1 MKVTFSD
8 SATERELRD
17 LEEQAYVFFE
27 QFLDDAEGIY
37 SINYVHA

>member
-8 SATERELRD
+8 SATERD
-17 LEEQAYVFFE
+17 LEEQAYVLFE

-37 SINYVHA
+37 SVNYVHA